1 LYDID
6 VGDIN
11 LRFVGENASTMER
24 IHTLTSILAGVIA
37 GLFNAGLFSGIFI
50 YLLLHVFV
58 TGVVFVGLKGSVDE
72 YFVRRSELLGGLGAG
87 VMVFLCGWIITF
99 NVVYTL

>member
-1 LYDID
+1 
-6 VGDIN
+6 
-11 LRFVGENASTMER
+11 MER

-58 TGVVFVGLKGSVDE
+58 TGGVVGGLKGNMEE
-72 YFVRRSELLGGLGAG
+72 YFVRRGELLGGVGAG